1 MSEYQYYDF
10 RAIDRSLTAEQKA
23 SVASLSSRAEV
34 SQQRAEFVYHYGD
47 FRGNVTQLMSDTFDM
62 MLYVANWGT
71 QRLMFRLPKALFN
84 VSEVRDYFISD
95 EIDHDQHGEYVIIDL
110 HFNEEDAYSDWLEG
124 EELLDEMLPL
134 RDELLQGD
142 FRVLYLAWLKAADT
156 AADDETL
163 EPAVPAGLG
172 QLSHAQQQ
180 FAALFGV
187 DEIMINVA
195 ADHSPP
201 LQQTTFQPEAWVSQ
215 LPDAEKNDFLARL
228 CRNEPNLTM
237 HLNRRLQ
244 TLFQTSPQAG
254 TSQPPSP
261 RRRFVDIQTTYD
273 ARKEAAD
280 LEAQRQTAIKAEAK
294 RQADAQKRQQYLDE
308 LKQRENRV
316 WHEID
321 NLISEGNAKSYEQA
335 ARHLSDLR
343 ELAERDK
350 TLEVFQPKLIALAN
364 QYSRRP
370 AFMSRLRGKGL
381 ISP

>member
-71 QRLMFRLPKALFN
+71 HRLMFRLPKALFN

-195 ADHSPP
+195 ADHSRRSSKP
-201 LQQTTFQPEAWVSQ
+201 LFS
-215 LPDAEKNDFLARL
+215 
-228 CRNEPNLTM
+228 
-237 HLNRRLQ
+237 
-244 TLFQTSPQAG
+244 
-254 TSQPPSP
+254 
-261 RRRFVDIQTTYD
+261 
-273 ARKEAAD
+273 
-280 LEAQRQTAIKAEAK
+280 
-294 RQADAQKRQQYLDE
+294 QKR
-308 LKQRENRV
+308 
-316 WHEID
+316 
-321 NLISEGNAKSYEQA
+321 G
-335 ARHLSDLR
+335 
-343 ELAERDK
+343 
-350 TLEVFQPKLIALAN
+350 
-364 QYSRRP
+364 
-370 AFMSRLRGKGL
+370 
-381 ISP
+381 

>member
-10 RAIDRSLTAEQKA
+10 RAIEQSLTAEQRA
-23 SVASLSSRAEV
+23 NIASLSSRAQV
-34 SQQRAEFVYHYGD
+34 SSQRAEFVYHYGD
-47 FRGNVTQLMSDTFDM
+47 FRGNVTQLMRETFDM

-71 QRLMFRLPKALFN
+71 RRLMFRLPKALFN
-84 VSEVRDYFISD
+84 VSAVRDYFISD
-95 EIDHDQHGEYVIIDL
+95 EIDHHQHSEYIIIDL
-110 HFNEEDAYSDWLEG
+110 HFSEEEPDGDWLEG
-124 EELLDEMLPL
+124 EGLLDEMLSL

-142 FRVLYLAWLKAADT
+142 FRVLYLAWLKAAERE
-156 AADDETL
+156 ANDETL
-163 EPAVPAGLG
+163 EPVVPAGLAE
-172 QLSHAQQQ
+172 LSHAQQR

-187 DEIMINVA
+187 DEIMINIA
-195 ADHSPP
+195 ADNSPP
-201 LQQTTFQPEAWVSQ
+201 LQQTAFQPEEWVTQ

-228 CRNEPNLTM
+228 CRHESNLAT

-244 TLFQTSPQAG
+244 TLFQTSPQTEA
-254 TSQPPSP
+254 TQPQPT
-261 RRRFVDIQTTYD
+261 RRRFVDMQTTYE
-273 ARKEAAD
+273 ARKDAAD
-280 LEAQRQTAIKAEAK
+280 REAQRQAAIKAEAQ

-343 ELAERDK
+343 ELAEREQ
-350 TLEVFQPKLIALAN
+350 TLPVFQPKLIALAN

-381 ISP
+381 V